1 MDTRNSVRERRQ
13 ERIRRIMENNA
24 KQTARQQ
31 PRPPEPQPSR
41 HSQRPQPE
49 QMAPLLAPNHEDN
62 YPVGLNVPPA
72 ALGPSPHEEDPE
84 RLWKANPNPWESAGW
99 NIAPLPSKDVRASKM
114 GGPPPDR
121 PNDYRFIARGLFIQ
135 SAIAAALF
143 AIVFLMFKV
152 DNPAAKQGQEA
163 VTAAL
168 TKSMNFD
175 AAATLYDK
183 WFAGAPSFIPFFGS
197 HGDEESRLAEGA
209 VELPIVSPLPAGTVV
224 RSFAETLGG
233 VDIAGSPE
241 QAVLAAETGRVIMVS
256 KDGNDGE
263 TVVVQHANDRVTE
276 YGHLTGVIVAAN
288 DWIEAGKTLG
298 KLQAPKESGIQSL
311 LFFAVKEK
319 GRYVNPADVVPID

>member
-24 KQTARQQ
+24 KQAARQQ
-31 PRPPEPQPSR
+31 PQTSQPQPLR
-41 HSQRPQPE
+41 HPQRQQAE
-49 QMAPLLAPNHEDN
+49 QEPMLLVPPHADR
-62 YPVGLNVPPA
+62 YPAGLDVPPA
-72 ALGPSPHEEDPE
+72 ASGSRPQEEDPE

-99 NIAPLPSKDVRASKM
+99 NMAPLPSKDVRASKA

-135 SAIAAALF
+135 SAVAMALF

-152 DNPAAKQGQEA
+152 DNPAAKKGQEA

-168 TKSMNFD
+168 TESMNFD
-175 AAATLYDK
+175 AAAAAYNK

-209 VELPIVSPLPAGTVV
+209 VELPIVSPLRAGTVV
-224 RSFAETLGG
+224 RSFAETLDG

-241 QAVLAAETGRVIMVS
+241 QAVLAAETGRVILVS

-263 TVVVQHANDRVTE
+263 TVFVQHANERVTV

-298 KLQAPKESGIQSL
+298 KLQAPKESGTQSL